1 MAHPERYFYYHNNYE
16 NFGHLKDMGFLLQV
30 NVLSLT
36 GYYGKSVAKA
46 AKYIFENDMADFV
59 GTDMHHIRHLSLM
72 QKKESH
78 ELFKK
83 HMDKRLY
90 NELTDF

>member
-1 MAHPERYFYYHNNYE
+1 
-16 NFGHLKDMGFLLQV
+16 MGFLLQV

-59 GTDMHHIRHLSLM
+59 GTDMHHNRHLGLL
-72 QKKESH
+72 QKGETL
-78 ELFKK
+78 ELFQR
-83 HMDKRLY
+83 HLDKRLY
-90 NELTDF
+90 NVLTDFD